1 MQKDKETG
9 KEYTSFIILPS
20 SNLKTLGEVVPLA
33 QDKATSGRHLQVPLC
48 WDASGKSEMH
58 VIKVWGFFSSE
69 GCSLS
74 PLESDGE
81 GPRIAAKQN
90 LIIDQLSD
98 CERNLPRAGQIACW
112 GSLTI

>member
-1 MQKDKETG
+1 MNKD

-20 SNLKTLGEVVPLA
+20 SNLKTLGEVIPLA

-48 WDASGKSEMH
+48 WEASGKSEMH
-58 VIKVWGFFSSE
+58 VIKVLGFFSSI

-74 PLESDGE
+74 PMESYGE
-81 GPRIAAKQN
+81 GLRIAAKQN

-98 CERNLPRAGQIACW
+98 CKRNLSHAGQIACR